1 MADQIIHNSNTVVDS
16 SGFIANVALRDSG
29 VTPNDYTTTKTGA
42 LGITVDAKGRVTNAI
57 VNTSI
62 KTSSLEIASA
72 SSTGNTEAFAHVT
85 DQRIY
90 ISSSAPANNSIGNNG
105 DIWYQTLT

>member
-42 LGITVDAKGRVTNAI
+42 LGITVDAKF
-57 VNTSI
+57 I
-62 KTSSLEIASA
+62 K
-72 SSTGNTEAFAHVT
+72 
-85 DQRIY
+85 Q
-90 ISSSAPANNSIGNNG
+90 
-105 DIWYQTLT
+105 